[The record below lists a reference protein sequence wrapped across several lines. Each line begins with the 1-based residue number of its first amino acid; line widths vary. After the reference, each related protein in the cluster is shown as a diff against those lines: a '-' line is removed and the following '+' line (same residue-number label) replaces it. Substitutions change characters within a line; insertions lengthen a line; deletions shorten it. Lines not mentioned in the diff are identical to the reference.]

1 MLHSLYRSREET
13 MSLHKIHRRRIA
25 DDAEVNMTPM
35 LDIVFIMLIFF
46 IVTATFLDESG
57 LNLEVP
63 PDGPIGNPVKSIA
76 VYVSNKNT
84 ISVNGVATELTAVP
98 LRVERLIAENPK
110 ATVSLRAA
118 PQAALD
124 PVVYIKDQM
133 VLAGRQTV
141 ITIDKRS

>member
-1 MLHSLYRSREET
+1 
-13 MSLHKIHRRRIA
+13 MSLRRTHRRRVA
-25 DDAEVNMTPM
+25 DEGEVNMTPM

-63 PDGPIGNPVKSIA
+63 PDGPIGKTTPSIG
-76 VYVSNKNT
+76 VYVNDKNGV
-84 ISVNGVATELTAVP
+84 SLNGVATELSAVP
-98 LRVERLIAENPK
+98 LHVERLIAQNPK
-110 ATVSLRAA
+110 ATISLRAA

-133 VLAGRQTV
+133 TLAGRNTV
-141 ITIDKRS
+141 ISIDKKP